1 VVSSRSV
8 RCAAAVAVAVAASV
22 LMACG
27 GPSEEEGRRAEAV
40 AIQVEI
46 WSLGDEVVRSGE
58 LGAPEQVLAM
68 MEVVAE
74 GDERVRSV
82 PEWVEARRFWR
93 DDGRLVPMEE
103 MTDAQWDAFLE
114 WTMTEQVDRLIGSE
128 RDRLL
133 VRLQRL

>member
-1 VVSSRSV
+1 VRS
-8 RCAAAVAVAVAASV
+8 VAVAAIVVSGLLV
-22 LMACG
+22 VACG
-27 GPSEEEGRRAEAV
+27 GQSEEEGRRAEAV
-40 AIQVEI
+40 AIQLEI

-58 LGAPEQVLAM
+58 LGSPEQAVAM

-74 GDERVRSV
+74 GDERVRAV

-114 WTMTEQVDRLIGSE
+114 WTMTDEVDHLIGSE
-128 RDRLL
+128 RSRLMVQL
-133 VRLQRL
+133 RRL